1 MNTEQTSKNIFTYI
15 SFWKPFFYIQRL
27 HSACSTKDDISIN
40 VTSKTGL
47 VWNKRQGKLVTV
59 FNWLEILKKKYL
71 PRKWNAVIIMVF
83 LGSFW
88 YCFWWFFRW
97 FIFLVIFKSQKKL
110 KMLLSQK
117 KKQLNKT
124 KQNRLKQI
132 RDMRYV
138 SGH

>member
-59 FNWLEILKKKYL
+59 FNWLVTNLEEKILAKEMECCDNYGF
-71 PRKWNAVIIMVF
+71 P
-83 LGSFW
+83 G
-88 YCFWWFFRW
+88 
-97 FIFLVIFKSQKKL
+97 IFLVLFLMIFQVIQLFSDFQKSKETENATFTKKTTT
-110 KMLLSQK
+110 
-117 KKQLNKT
+117 KQNKT
-124 KQNRLKQI
+124 KQTEAN
-132 RDMRYV
+132 
-138 SGH
+138 